1 MHTLGLL
8 AIHLHA
14 LPYCTTRL
22 FPAYTFGTLPPQC
35 NTIMRSLALFY
46 RFTTRTYPLLL
57 ILPMILGSIRSFFV
71 TSLYYLSENASH
83 LVPLIDDVALIP
95 SHSEIVLNNLFLI
108 ALQTTASGRRWSLGG
123 AGSWAGWPLLSA
135 PLLSG
140 SEQRVLIPTHT
151 VSSIISYHVRGENVE
166 ITAGSFWETETVVSY
181 SRSLPCERF
190 TPIRLL
196 KPV

>member
-1 MHTLGLL
+1 
-8 AIHLHA
+8 
-14 LPYCTTRL
+14 
-22 FPAYTFGTLPPQC
+22 
-35 NTIMRSLALFY
+35 MRSPALFY
-46 RFTTRTYPLLL
+46 RFITRTYPLLL

-95 SHSEIVLNNLFLI
+95 SHSEIVLNNLFSDRP
-108 ALQTTASGRRWSLGG
+108 ADNRKRPPMVFGGG